1 MNDKIKINLQMA
13 GYTYPLTIERDKEEI
28 VRLAAKQVEQRLN
41 AYRTHY
47 EELSPERILSMVA
60 FQFALETLQL
70 KKRNDTE
77 PITTKI
83 KEWGDLLE
91 EQFRQPQK

>member
-13 GYTYPLTIERDKEEI
+13 GYTYPLTIERNKEEI
-28 VRLAAKQVEQRLN
+28 VRLAAKQVERRLN

-47 EELSPERILSMVA
+47 EELSPERILAMVA

-70 KKRNDTE
+70 KERNDTE
-77 PITTKI
+77 PIATKI
-83 KEWGDLLE
+83 KEWGQLLE
-91 EQFRQPQK
+91 EQFRQP